1 MKKFLVVLSIIIV
14 SSVFFSVF
22 LFVSLLRYINNQAQQ
37 DTKIKSDV
45 ILVLG
50 GNAYGGTSCYG
61 PICQQKGFVL
71 QRRLNPC
78 LVARVD
84 HAVSLYKDHYAPKI
98 LMSGGNDKEDNANEA
113 ETMKKIAIE
122 AGVPE
127 TDILMEKKSTSTYEN
142 FAFSQKILTDAGL
155 HSVIIVTDPYHN
167 ARAGLVA
174 SKLQY
179 KYSLSADVES
189 PCWAQD
195 KNNFTN
201 RDSVREVW
209 ALIGYKLL
217 NKI

>member
-1 MKKFLVVLSIIIV
+1 M
-14 SSVFFSVF
+14 
-22 LFVSLLRYINNQAQQ
+22 AGQ
-37 DTKIKSDV
+37 DTKVKSDV

-50 GNAYGGTSCYG
+50 GSAYSGTSCYG
-61 PICQQKGFVL
+61 PICQHGFVPH
-71 QRRLNPC
+71 RRLNPC

-113 ETMKKIAIE
+113 ETMKKIATE

-127 TDILMEKKSTSTYEN
+127 EDILMEKESTSTYEN
-142 FAFSQKILTDAGL
+142 FALSQKIITEAGL
-155 HSVIIVTDPYHN
+155 HSVVIVTDPYHN

-174 SKLQY
+174 SKLHY
-179 KYSLSADVES
+179 RYTFSPAVDS
-189 PCWAQD
+189 PCWDQD

-201 RDSVREVW
+201 RDFLHEAW

>member
-1 MKKFLVVLSIIIV
+1 M
-14 SSVFFSVF
+14 
-22 LFVSLLRYINNQAQQ
+22 AGQ
-37 DTKIKSDV
+37 DTKVKSDV

-50 GNAYGGTSCYG
+50 GHVYGGTSCYG
-61 PICQQKGFVL
+61 PICQQKGFV
-71 QRRLNPC
+71 QNRRLNPC

-84 HAVSLYKDHYAPKI
+84 HAVALYKDHYAPKI
-98 LMSGGNDKEDNANEA
+98 LMSGGTDKEDNANEA
-113 ETMKKIAIE
+113 ENMEKIATK
-122 AGVPE
+122 AGVPAS
-127 TDILMEKKSTSTYEN
+127 DILLEKKSTSTYEN
-142 FAFSQKILTDAGL
+142 FLFSQKILTEAGL

-179 KYSLSADVES
+179 QYTLSAAVDS
-189 PCWAQD
+189 PCWDQD

-209 ALIGYKLL
+209 AIIGYKLL

>member
-1 MKKFLVVLSIIIV
+1 LIIV
-14 SSVFFSVF
+14 LCVLL
-22 LFVSLLRYINNQAQQ
+22 LFVSLLLYIGNKAQQ
-37 DTKIKSDV
+37 NTKVKSDV
-45 ILVLG
+45 IMVLG
-50 GNAYGGTSCYG
+50 GNAYSGGVCYG
-61 PICQQKGFVL
+61 PICKQKGFVI

-84 HAVSLYKDHYAPKI
+84 HAVTLYKSHYAPKI
-98 LMSGGNDKEDNANEA
+98 LMSGGNDKEDNTNEA
-113 ETMKKIAIE
+113 ETMKKIATD
-122 AGVPE
+122 AGVPPAA
-127 TDILMEKKSTSTYEN
+127 ILMENKSTSTYEN
-142 FAFSQKILTDAGL
+142 FAFSQKILTENKL

-179 KYSLSADVES
+179 QYSLSADVES
-189 PCWAQD
+189 PCWEQD

>member
-1 MKKFLVVLSIIIV
+1 MKKFLIILSILV
-14 SSVFFSVF
+14 ASFLL
-22 LFVSLLRYINNQAQQ
+22 LFVSLLLYIGNQAQQ
-37 DTKIKSDV
+37 DTKVKSDV

-50 GNAYGGTSCYG
+50 GNVYGGTSCYG
-61 PICQQKGFVL
+61 PICQQKGFVM

-98 LMSGGNDKEDNANEA
+98 LMSGGNDQEDNANEA
-113 ETMKKIAIE
+113 EAMKKIATV
-122 AGVPE
+122 AGVPAK
-127 TDILMEKKSTSTYEN
+127 DILMEKKSTSTYEN
-142 FAFSQKILTDAGL
+142 FLFSQKILDEAGL

-167 ARAGLVA
+167 ARSSLVA
-174 SKLQY
+174 SKLHY
-179 KYSLSADVES
+179 KYTVSPDVDS
-189 PCWAQD
+189 PCWDQD

-209 ALIGYKLL
+209 AIIGYKLL

>member
-1 MKKFLVVLSIIIV
+1 MLLS
-14 SSVFFSVF
+14 
-22 LFVSLLRYINNQAQQ
+22 FVSLLLYIGNKAQY
-37 DTKIKSDV
+37 DTKVKSDV
-45 ILVLG
+45 IMVLG
-50 GNAYGGTSCYG
+50 GNAYGATSCYG
-61 PICQQKGFVL
+61 PICKQKGFVM

-84 HAVSLYKDHYAPKI
+84 HAVSLYKGHYAPKI
-98 LMSGGNDKEDNANEA
+98 LMSGGDDKEDNVNEA
-113 ETMKKIAIE
+113 ETMKKIATE
-122 AGVPE
+122 AGVPAS
-127 TDILMEKKSTSTYEN
+127 DILMEKKSTSTYEN
-142 FAFSQKILTDAGL
+142 FLFSQKILTEAGL

-167 ARAGLVA
+167 ARAVLVA

-179 KYSLSADVES
+179 NYSMSADVES
-189 PCWAQD
+189 PCWEQD